1 MSSVPDNRA
10 SASAASEQT
19 SPTYTFRTMRELDAL
34 IAKADLRVQRAQTT
48 LQQDCNDIVCT
59 VEYALTLRKLARKVK
74 AWQWTKVAMDFLFK
88 RR

>member
-34 IAKADLRVQRAQTT
+34 IAKADLRVQWIFSLKGDRP
-48 LQQDCNDIVCT
+48 IS
-59 VEYALTLRKLARKVK
+59 
-74 AWQWTKVAMDFLFK
+74 MDTAPIGQ
-88 RR
+88 